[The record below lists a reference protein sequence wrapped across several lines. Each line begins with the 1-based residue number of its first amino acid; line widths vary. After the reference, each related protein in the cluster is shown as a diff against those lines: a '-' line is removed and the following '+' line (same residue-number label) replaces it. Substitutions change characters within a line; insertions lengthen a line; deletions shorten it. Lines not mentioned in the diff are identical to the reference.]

1 MTFVWPRF
9 LDEPKNRSLF
19 EDRRHRVGTH
29 ALILGASTYLPA
41 AKKRFGFDDLDCPVL
56 SALRMARW
64 LVESYQSASDAPLAS
79 LRLLLSPSELER
91 SLTAQS
97 DLEGVVRCTGDNVES
112 ALYEWLQDL
121 DASNGNVAVL
131 YGAGHGVRYR
141 GDGPVLLLEDFWK
154 VPGFRNALDIPKSN
168 LALDTLQLR
177 ASFLFADCCQQID
190 EIVERLDVP
199 QPLFAPSDPAQPQ
212 RRLSWGLYRAAAGN
226 TNAYGVRGS
235 TTHFVEALIE
245 GLNGRSATSDDSPR
259 WEVTTDSLKMTLPG
273 LVEER
278 FKDQSARGTSEG
290 KQPGAFHRL
299 EAPPKAD
306 LSVWVD
312 PDIYAASTS
321 GSIDRQGTVL
331 EPHFTFSDNPYQ
343 RKLLESGSY
352 RVAVEASP
360 PVRFLQPVQDVPV
373 KPFRGGKATFQVSQ

>member
-1 MTFVWPRF
+1 M
-9 LDEPKNRSLF
+9 
-19 EDRRHRVGTH
+19 
-29 ALILGASTYLPA
+29 
-41 AKKRFGFDDLDCPVL
+41 L

-79 LRLLLSPSELER
+79 LRLLLSPSELEER

-97 DLEGVVRCTGDNVES
+97 DLEGVARCTGDNVES

-168 LALDTLQLR
+168 LALDGLRLR

-190 EIVERLDVP
+190 EVVEGLNLP
-199 QPLFAPSDPAQPQ
+199 QPLFVPSDPAQPQ

-278 FKDQSARGTSEG
+278 FKDQRARGTSEG
-290 KQPGAFHRL
+290 EQPGGFHRL
-299 EAPPKAD
+299 KASPKAD
-306 LSVWVD
+306 LSVWLD
-312 PDIYAASTS
+312 PDSYAASTS
-321 GSIDRQGTVL
+321 GSIDRQGAVL
-331 EPHFTFSDNPYQ
+331 EPHFTFSDNPYR

-360 PVRFLQPVQDVPV
+360 PVRFLQPVQDVAV
-373 KPFRGGKATFQVSQ
+373 KPFRGGNVTFQVYQ